1 MHRSYLRRL
10 KLMGV
15 YSMSKM
21 NEVLLK
27 QGRIT
32 QEQHD
37 RAEAKEQK
45 RKAAKD
51 KAKSGLTKLTKQEL
65 IDIIESIL

>member
-1 MHRSYLRRL
+1 
-10 KLMGV
+10 
-15 YSMSKM
+15 MSEVNK
-21 NEVLLK
+21 VLLK
-27 QGRIT
+27 HKRIT
-32 QEQHD
+32 QEQFD

-51 KAKSGLTKLTKQEL
+51 KAKSGLTKLSKQEL